1 MNKIIKNA
9 FYQGI
14 FQILSVILPLITVPI
29 VSHRIGPTGLGLFN
43 YSNSIVNYFVLVAGL
58 GLVSYGVREIA
69 AVRDNLEKMKQRFWE
84 LEWFN
89 IFFSL
94 TATITYIILTFFLP
108 NSWIYHIQLLIMI
121 GTMLDIS
128 WFFAGIED
136 FKLVSLVSIIVKII
150 SFILI
155 IFCIHNSEDLPL
167 YVAIVSMSTLLS
179 QLIFWPI
186 ALKKVGFRIV
196 PLRKAFKH
204 FKGALSFFTG
214 RIASTLYTNLNK
226 TLLGILTSVAMVAYF
241 SNAILIINVIVT
253 LLTTID
259 TVLLPRMTNLVSSK
273 KEDAMIVLL
282 KKSIHLE
289 LFVTIPMMFGLIAI
303 APKFVLWFFGIK
315 FLMVTRLLIC
325 MSILLVVI
333 PLSSAVVRQYLMPKA
348 KMKEYNYSML
358 YSAIVSIILDII
370 LIPMIG
376 ISGAIIATLIAEFIV
391 SGIRVYYLIRDT
403 KFRFE
408 YREIFKYVISSIF
421 MLFVVRF
428 TTSMMNA
435 TVITTL
441 TQVIL
446 GAVVYICLLIIL
458 RSKLLTTLVNMFR
471 RKTQN
476 E

>member
-1 MNKIIKNA
+1 
-9 FYQGI
+9 
-14 FQILSVILPLITVPI
+14 
-29 VSHRIGPTGLGLFN
+29 
-43 YSNSIVNYFVLVAGL
+43 
-58 GLVSYGVREIA
+58 
-69 AVRDNLEKMKQRFWE
+69 
-84 LEWFN
+84 
-89 IFFSL
+89 
-94 TATITYIILTFFLP
+94 
-108 NSWIYHIQLLIMI
+108 
-121 GTMLDIS
+121 
-128 WFFAGIED
+128 
-136 FKLVSLVSIIVKII
+136 
-150 SFILI
+150 
-155 IFCIHNSEDLPL
+155 
-167 YVAIVSMSTLLS
+167 
-179 QLIFWPI
+179 
-186 ALKKVGFRIV
+186 
-196 PLRKAFKH
+196 
-204 FKGALSFFTG
+204 
-214 RIASTLYTNLNK
+214 
-226 TLLGILTSVAMVAYF
+226 MVAYF

-408 YREIFKYVISSIF
+408 YREIFKYVISGIF